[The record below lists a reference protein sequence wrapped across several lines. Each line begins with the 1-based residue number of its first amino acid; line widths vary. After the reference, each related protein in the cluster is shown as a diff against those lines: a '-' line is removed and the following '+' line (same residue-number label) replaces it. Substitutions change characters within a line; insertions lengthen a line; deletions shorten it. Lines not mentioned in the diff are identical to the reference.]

1 MGNGRKSKFSFIG
14 GDLAIDF
21 LNTEVVRGGERVD
34 LLRDAAALAEWLAAA
49 GLLSRGHKIS
59 VRVFDDVRR
68 LRASLRRIVASMA
81 DGKPVDGEDVR
92 TIDAVLRRGQ
102 GALALGSSKSGRFRL
117 EFEARPD
124 VAADPRYR
132 IARAAASFLAQ
143 ADANRLH
150 ACGGA
155 GCILFFY
162 DTSKSGTRRWCDK
175 AGCGNRANV
184 AAHYRRARQS
194 SAR

>member
-1 MGNGRKSKFSFIG
+1 MRNSRKSKFSFIG

-21 LNTEVVRGGERVD
+21 LNTEVVRGGERID
-34 LLRDAAALAEWLAAA
+34 LLTDAAALAEWLAAA
-49 GLLSRGHKIS
+49 GLRPRGEAIS
-59 VRVFDDVRR
+59 VRVFEDVRR

-81 DGKPVDGEDVR
+81 DGKPVDGDDVR
-92 TIDAVLRRGQ
+92 AIDVVLRRGR
-102 GALALGSSKSGRFRL
+102 GALALGSSKSGRFFL
-117 EFEARPD
+117 EFEAGPD

-132 IARAAASFLAQ
+132 IARASASFLAN
-143 ADANRLH
+143 ADPKRLH

-184 AAHYRRARQS
+184 AAHYRRARESQQ
-194 SAR
+194 